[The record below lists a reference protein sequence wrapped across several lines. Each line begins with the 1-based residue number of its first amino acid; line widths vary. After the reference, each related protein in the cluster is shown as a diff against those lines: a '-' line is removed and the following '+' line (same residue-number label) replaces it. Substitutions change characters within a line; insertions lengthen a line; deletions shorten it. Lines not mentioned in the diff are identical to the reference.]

1 MAARALIV
9 GVTGMAGRNLAEHLL
24 AAGGWTVQGIARHP
38 ELAPAGVQTI
48 ALDLRDAA
56 AVRAALAG
64 ATPSHLFITTWL
76 RQPTETE
83 NCAVNGAMVKNLLDG
98 LADARDLAHVALVTG
113 LKHYLG
119 PFEHFARNRPET
131 PLREEQP
138 RVPLEN
144 FYYVQ
149 EDLVLAAA
157 RQRGFSWSVH
167 RPHTLIGYAL
177 GNAMNMGSTLA
188 VYAAICKETGR
199 PFVFPGS
206 PQQYEGVSDVTD
218 ARLLARHLTW
228 AATTPAAQNLAF
240 NVVNGEVFRWRWL
253 WPRLADLYG
262 IEAAPYPGEAT
273 SLVEQMQD
281 AAPVWQR
288 IVERHGLQPSPVER
302 LASWWHSDADLG
314 RPIECFTDMTRSRL
328 LGFADYQASLS
339 SFGDVYQ
346 RLQAERL
353 VP

>member
-38 ELAPAGVQTI
+38 ELAPAGVETI

-64 ATPSHLFITTWL
+64 ATPTHLFITTWL

-83 NCAVNGAMVKNLLDG
+83 NCAVNGAMVENLLDA

-149 EDLVLAAA
+149 EDLVLEAA

-167 RPHTLIGYAL
+167 RPHTLIGYAP

-188 VYAAICKETGR
+188 VYAAICKATGR

-206 PQQYEGVSDVTD
+206 PEQQDGVSDVTD
-218 ARLLARHLTW
+218 ARLLARHLAW

-240 NVVNGEVFRWRWL
+240 TSSTARFFGGRWL
-253 WPRLADLYG
+253 LARGSPTFYG

-273 SLVEQMQD
+273 PLVEQMQGRGAGL
-281 AAPVWQR
+281 AA
-288 IVERHGLQPSPVER
+288 
-302 LASWWHSDADLG
+302 
-314 RPIECFTDMTRSRL
+314 
-328 LGFADYQASLS
+328 
-339 SFGDVYQ
+339 
-346 RLQAERL
+346 
-353 VP
+353 